1 MVGRLAR
8 QVIPRRAP
16 RDSCYFHSVDWHQVS
31 AAAIGVIRQ
40 ARREDTAG
48 RALSS
53 RVAELAAA
61 QNLPAQEQEALAE
74 RTAIQ
79 LTRLLRR
86 RPCYGNGRHRV
97 TAMFDSGLR
106 RTAVLRWRYPG

>member
-1 MVGRLAR
+1 
-8 QVIPRRAP
+8 P
-16 RDSCYFHSVDWHQVS
+16 RDCCYYHRVDWHQVS
-31 AAAIGVIRQ
+31 AAATGVIRQ
-40 ARREDTAG
+40 ARREGTAD

-61 QNLPAQEQEALAE
+61 QNLPAQEKEALAELLAE

-79 LTRLLRR
+79 PTQLLRR
-86 RPCYGNGRHRV
+86 RPRYGNGRHRV
-97 TAMFDSGLR
+97 TAMFDSGVR